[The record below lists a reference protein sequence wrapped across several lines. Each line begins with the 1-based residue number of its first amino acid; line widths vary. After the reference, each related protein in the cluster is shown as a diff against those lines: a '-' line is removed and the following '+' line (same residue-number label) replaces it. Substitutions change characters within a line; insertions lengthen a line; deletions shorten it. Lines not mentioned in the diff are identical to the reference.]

1 VEDDRL
7 AHHRA
12 EAGHAHRQ
20 PLGDLP
26 AVQRQVS
33 ASSPASH
40 QFSISFGKAVDSM
53 RKLLEQANGLGNIRR
68 DRGPWWWTS
77 GYSKPHRRYFG
88 NGRRQAKRGSS
99 RMNRIERTVET
110 IIYNS
115 RWLVVPFLL
124 GLIAGLVALV
134 YKFII
139 KLAEFV
145 MQIPAA
151 APADVMVGILTL
163 VDLTLVAN
171 LIVIVICSSYENF
184 VARIDPAEHPDWPE
198 GLIRIGFS
206 GLKQKLLGSIAA
218 IAAVNVLEWFMD
230 IERHADNIKLAWV
243 VGILLAFATAMLILA
258 IADRVSSTDNSS
270 DR

>member
-68 DRGPWWWTS
+68 DRGPLWWTS

-99 RMNRIERTVET
+99 RMNRIERAVET

-184 VARIDPAEHPDWPE
+184 VARIEPA
-198 GLIRIGFS
+198 
-206 GLKQKLLGSIAA
+206 SIPTGRK
-218 IAAVNVLEWFMD
+218 D
-230 IERHADNIKLAWV
+230 
-243 VGILLAFATAMLILA
+243 
-258 IADRVSSTDNSS
+258 
-270 DR
+270 